1 MLFAQTAQKYLN
13 SSNSAATDKS
23 VKKEPVQNSF
33 NKNESIFSA
42 HPKYEALTFGK
53 ARMGIFA
60 NKVADNT
67 LMDEYVGSK
76 GDTTKNVTQ
85 TDINPE
91 TNTDTV
97 KEYEAIKT
105 YIEDSETDIY
115 DDDDDVIEKPK
126 EHKIIGVSRD
136 LGTPLNNYF
145 KEIASGMYA
154 QAVYDIQHTNYG
166 DRLIRKKKMN
176 KVITETFF
184 YGANR
189 FGNNFIA

>member
-1 MLFAQTAQKYLN
+1 MLFSQTAQKYVNNAIKSGLD
-13 SSNSAATDKS
+13 NSAKN
-23 VKKEPVQNSF
+23 EYVQNSI
-33 NKNESIFSA
+33 NKNESIFTK
-42 HPKYEALTFGK
+42 PKYEALTFGK

-60 NKVADNT
+60 NSVADNT
-67 LMDEYVGSK
+67 LIDEYVGSK
-76 GDTTKNVTQ
+76 ETPEVNVTQ
-85 TDINPE
+85 KDN
-91 TNTDTV
+91 DV
-97 KEYEAIKT
+97 LSDYEEVKT
-105 YIEDSETDIY
+105 YIGEVDQDIY
-115 DDDDDVIEKPK
+115 DDDDDIIEKPK

-154 QAVYDIQHTNYG
+154 QSVYDIQHTNYG

>member
-1 MLFAQTAQKYLN
+1 MLFSQTAQKYIN
-13 SSNSAATDKS
+13 NTSTPVANKPAATEARPS
-23 VKKEPVQNSF
+23 SLAMN
-33 NKNESIFSA
+33 NSIFTA
-42 HPKYEALTFGK
+42 KPQYEFLETGK

-60 NKVADNT
+60 NRVADNT
-67 LMDEYVGSK
+67 MIDEYVGSNGVTNK
-76 GDTTKNVTQ
+76 IVTQ
-85 TDINPE
+85 EDNDILE
-91 TNTDTV
+91 KYEEV
-97 KEYEAIKT
+97 KS
-105 YIEDSETDIY
+105 YIGDEDETDIY
-115 DDDDDVIEKPK
+115 EDEDDVAESPK

-154 QAVYDIQHTNYG
+154 QSVYDIQHTNYG

>member
-1 MLFAQTAQKYLN
+1 MLFSQTAQNYIN
-13 SSNSAATDKS
+13 NTSNAVTTKPVATDS
-23 VKKEPVQNSF
+23 HQNSIDI
-33 NKNESIFSA
+33 NESIFA
-42 HPKYEALTFGK
+42 AKPKYEALELGK

-60 NKVADNT
+60 NRVADST
-67 LMDEYVGSK
+67 LIDEYIGSK
-76 GDTTKNVTQ
+76 GDPAENVTQ
-85 TDINPE
+85 KDSDILQ
-91 TNTDTV
+91 
-97 KEYEAIKT
+97 EYEEVKS
-105 YIEDSETDIY
+105 YIGDDDDTDIY
-115 DDDDDVIEKPK
+115 TDEDDDVAEKPK

-145 KEIASGMYA
+145 REIASGMYA
-154 QAVYDIQHTNYG
+154 QSVYDIQHTNYG

>member
-1 MLFAQTAQKYLN
+1 MLFSQTAQKYIN
-13 SSNSAATDKS
+13 NAASNAVTNRPASSNTHQSSIAI
-23 VKKEPVQNSF
+23 
-33 NKNESIFSA
+33 NESIFTRKPSTE
-42 HPKYEALTFGK
+42 PVNFNK

-60 NKVADNT
+60 NRVADST
-67 LMDEYVGSK
+67 MMDEYVGSK
-76 GDTTKNVTQ
+76 GTPEGIVTQ
-85 TDINPE
+85 EDNDILEKYEEVKSYIGDEDESDLYTD
-91 TNTDTV
+91 V
-97 KEYEAIKT
+97 
-105 YIEDSETDIY
+105 
-115 DDDDDVIEKPK
+115 DDDVAKKPK

-145 KEIASGMYA
+145 REIASGMYA
-154 QAVYDIQHTNYG
+154 QSVYDIQHTNYG

>member
-1 MLFAQTAQKYLN
+1 MLFSQTAQHYINNAAANTVSGKLSKMDATE
-13 SSNSAATDKS
+13 SSANI
-23 VKKEPVQNSF
+23 
-33 NKNESIFSA
+33 NESIFTK
-42 HPKYEALTFGK
+42 PKYEVLTPGK

-60 NKVADNT
+60 NRVADST
-67 LMDEYVGSK
+67 MIDEYICSK
-76 GDTTKNVTQ
+76 EAPAENVTQ
-85 TDINPE
+85 KDNDILE
-91 TNTDTV
+91 KYEEV
-97 KEYEAIKT
+97 KAYIGDEYE
-105 YIEDSETDIY
+105 DDIY
-115 DDDDDVIEKPK
+115 DDEEDDTIEKPK
-126 EHKIIGVSRD
+126 ERRIIGVSRD

-145 KEIASGMYA
+145 REIASGMYA